1 MEKKVEYMA
10 RMADGSEIKIY
21 PDAHHYRAFN
31 AAGVQVGEPFI
42 KLQDLLESLAAKL
55 ATAQGSGNPAEWP
68 QPKEDVQAAAELPAA
83 APASSEGQE
92 VPGAPEQVEEAPKEE
107 EEIVH

>member
-42 KLQDLLESLAAKL
+42 KLQDLLESLGAKL
-55 ATAQGSGNPAEWP
+55 ATAEGPGNPA
-68 QPKEDVQAAAELPAA
+68 D
-83 APASSEGQE
+83 
-92 VPGAPEQVEEAPKEE
+92 
-107 EEIVH
+107 